1 MPIDWLTDP
10 SKRLCN
16 FPYYIV
22 PPINLHQVVISFL
35 LTCEEN
41 YRYLSLMVHPTMKK
55 IANCFIYTPHERE
68 THTSNRFQSKFI
80 KILFLLSL
88 SLVDFFCMQTQL
100 IGMHDEIPP
109 HLSVIRELI
118 IIAYNITIKKKKLPV
133 NFIDLWQLF
142 CDFLVTFLSFNEKL
156 ECYKIKRK
164 SKCACSYRW

>member
-1 MPIDWLTDP
+1 MPIDSSNDP

-16 FPYYIV
+16 FAYYIV

-41 YRYLSLMVHPTMKK
+41 IRYLSLMVHPTMKK

-88 SLVDFFCMQTQL
+88 SCWFLLHANSTHWHAWWNSSSSIRDTRVDHHRIQYCHQEEETSCQLYWFMTTVMWFF
-100 IGMHDEIPP
+100 G
-109 HLSVIRELI
+109 
-118 IIAYNITIKKKKLPV
+118 
-133 NFIDLWQLF
+133 NFFKFFFD
-142 CDFLVTFLSFNEKL
+142 NEKL
-156 ECYKIKRK
+156 ECHKIKRK
-164 SKCACSYRW
+164 SKCARFY

>member
-16 FPYYIV
+16 FAYYIV

-88 SLVDFFCMQTQL
+88 SLLLISFACKLNSLACMMKFLL
-100 IGMHDEIPP
+100 IYPWYASWSSSH
-109 HLSVIRELI
+109 
-118 IIAYNITIKKKKLPV
+118 TILPTRRR
-133 NFIDLWQLF
+133 N
-142 CDFLVTFLSFNEKL
+142 FLSTLLIYDNCFV
-156 ECYKIKRK
+156 IF
-164 SKCACSYRW
+164 W